1 MTEETMMKYGEP
13 LDAKYELFKEIGV
26 PFSGMSD
33 TEEDLEFPNAKHLVE
48 LDCRVSNPEL
58 WDKYIAMKKQS
69 NKDFYVPDGWFA
81 SEGYIKITYPELSC

>member
-1 MTEETMMKYGEP
+1 MTEP
-13 LDAKYELFKEIGV
+13 LDAKYELFKEVGV

-33 TEEDLEFPNAKHLVE
+33 TEEDREFPNAKYLVE

-58 WDKYIAMKKQS
+58 WGEYIAMKKQS

-81 SEGYIKITYPELSC
+81 SEGFIKATFPELALDTK

>member
-1 MTEETMMKYGEP
+1 VSEP
-13 LDAKYELFKEIGV
+13 LDSKYKLFKEIGV

-58 WDKYIAMKKQS
+58 WEKYIAMKKQS

-81 SEGYIKITYPELSC
+81 SEDFIKAIYPELVLDIK

>member
-1 MTEETMMKYGEP
+1 MTDTGEDREFP
-13 LDAKYELFKEIGV
+13 HAKY
-26 PFSGMSD
+26 
-33 TEEDLEFPNAKHLVE
+33 LVE

-81 SEGYIKITYPELSC
+81 SESFIKATFPELALDTK

>member
-1 MTEETMMKYGEP
+1 
-13 LDAKYELFKEIGV
+13 
-26 PFSGMSD
+26 MSD
-33 TEEDLEFPNAKHLVE
+33 TEDKPEIE

-81 SEGYIKITYPELSC
+81 SEGYIKVTFPELALDTK

>member
-1 MTEETMMKYGEP
+1 MSEP
-13 LDAKYELFKEIGV
+13 LDSKYKLFKEVGV
-26 PFSGMSD
+26 PFSGMSEEEK
-33 TEEDLEFPNAKHLVE
+33 TEIE

-81 SEGYIKITYPELSC
+81 SEGYIKVTFPELALDTK

>member
-1 MTEETMMKYGEP
+1 MTEP

-33 TEEDLEFPNAKHLVE
+33 TEEHSEFPNDKYLVE

-58 WDKYIAMKKQS
+58 WSKYIAMKKQS

-81 SEGYIKITYPELSC
+81 SESYIKATFPELALDTK

>member
-1 MTEETMMKYGEP
+1 MTDTGE
-13 LDAKYELFKEIGV
+13 DR
-26 PFSGMSD
+26 
-33 TEEDLEFPNAKHLVE
+33 EFPNAKYLVE

-81 SEGYIKITYPELSC
+81 SEGYIKATFPELALDTK